1 MTQYYAGKSHDDAV
15 AARAGRLQR
24 AHEPP
29 GGKMAIEGT
38 EADAQ
43 HSCGELTERGKD
55 VWRRGSGIDGGGMV
69 LVSTHRKSP

>member
-1 MTQYYAGKSHDDAV
+1 MTQYYAGKSHDDEV

-29 GGKMAIEGT
+29 GGNMAIEGT

-43 HSCGELTERGKD
+43 HSCGELTERGKE
-55 VWRRGSGIDGGGMV
+55 VWRQGSGIDGGGMV
-69 LVSTHRKSP
+69 LVSTRRKSP